1 MLKDSHIFFISHGGG
16 PRPLFGDPSHSG
28 MVAELKR
35 IASLPGT
42 PRAVIVV
49 SAHWEADVISVTG
62 SSEPSLYFD
71 YYNFPQEAYEVEY
84 PCVGNPSLA
93 DEIVEALASD
103 SIRASINSERGLDHG
118 VFVPMKIMYPD
129 ANIPVL
135 QLSLNTNL
143 DPLLHLSV
151 GKALQRLNQSNVL
164 ILGSG
169 FSFHN
174 IQKLLS
180 PVADETSDA
189 NNAFEDWLQASVYEK
204 NALDPVDQ
212 IHNWRGAPFAE
223 YCHPREEHLLP
234 LHVCVG
240 LSGRKASYY
249 QRLDIMGVQSSFFG
263 WKI

>member
-1 MLKDSHIFFISHGGG
+1 MLKDSHVFFISHGGG
-16 PRPLFGDPSHSG
+16 PRPLFGDPSHAD
-28 MVAELKR
+28 MVTELQSV
-35 IASLPGT
+35 ASLVGT

-49 SAHWEADVISVTG
+49 SAHWEAEVISVTG

-71 YYNFPQEAYEVEY
+71 YYNFPSEAYEVEY
-84 PCVGNPSLA
+84 PCPGYPSLA
-93 DEIVEALASD
+93 NEIVEVLASD
-103 SIRASINSERGLDHG
+103 SIPASIDSERGLDHG

-129 ANIPVL
+129 ANIPTV
-135 QLSLNTNL
+135 QVSLNASL

-151 GKALQRLNQSNVL
+151 GKALQRLNQENLL

-180 PVADETSDA
+180 PVANETPIA

-204 NALDPVDQ
+204 NALDPVNQ
-212 IHNWRGAPFAE
+212 IDKWRQAPFAE

-240 LSGRKASYY
+240 FNRRKASYY
-249 QRLDIMGVQSSFFG
+249 RRIDIMGVQSSFFG
-263 WKI
+263 WQI

>member
-1 MLKDSHIFFISHGGG
+1 
-16 PRPLFGDPSHSG
+16 
-28 MVAELKR
+28 MVTELQSV
-35 IASLPGT
+35 ASLVGT

-49 SAHWEADVISVTG
+49 SAHWEAEVISVTG
-62 SSEPSLYFD
+62 SSKPSLYFD
-71 YYNFPQEAYEVEY
+71 YYNFPSEAYEVEY
-84 PCVGNPSLA
+84 SCSGYPSLA
-93 DEIVEALASD
+93 NEIVEALASD
-103 SIRASINSERGLDHG
+103 SIPASIDSQRGLDHG

-129 ANIPVL
+129 ANIPTV
-135 QLSLNTNL
+135 QVSLNASL

-151 GKALQRLNQSNVL
+151 GKALQRLNQQNLL

-180 PVADETSDA
+180 PVREETPEA
-189 NNAFEDWLQASVYEK
+189 NNAFEDWLQESIYVE
-204 NALDPVDQ
+204 NRLDPVHQ

-249 QRLDIMGVQSSFFG
+249 QRVDIMAVQSSFFG